1 MIRYLVLLFSIS
13 VFFSCG
19 SSNNHFKSDKK
30 NKYSNLTKQLINYAK
45 SFEGAPYLYG
55 GNTSKGMDCSGLIH
69 TAYKSVNFNIPRT
82 SLAMYR
88 DGVAVKVKH
97 IKNGDLLF
105 FKTSK
110 KRSSKINHVG
120 LVTSIKKGEIYF
132 IHSTSSKGV
141 ITSVLSNTYWS
152 KAFVEAKRYL

>member
-19 SSNNHFKSDKK
+19 SSNNKFKSDKK

-45 SFEGAPYLYG
+45 SFEGTPYLYG

-69 TAYKSVNFNIPRT
+69 TAYKSVDFNIPRT

-88 DGVAVKVKH
+88 DGAAVKVKH

-110 KRSSKINHVG
+110 KRSSKVNHVG